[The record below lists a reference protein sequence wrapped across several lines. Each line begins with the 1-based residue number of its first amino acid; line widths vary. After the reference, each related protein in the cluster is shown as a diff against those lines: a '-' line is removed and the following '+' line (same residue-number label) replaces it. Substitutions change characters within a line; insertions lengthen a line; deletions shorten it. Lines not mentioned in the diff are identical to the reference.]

1 LAAGFTDSGEKSRRL
16 GCVSSAENWGRR
28 RGVAGANEGVSSGR
42 LVIREERGEGDG
54 VRCGS
59 SIQRKKGWTFG
70 EETSDAWGPPVSE
83 GGKKERDTGSV
94 RVVGPL
100 LLGQTGLL
108 WFVSTFPF
116 FSSFL
121 LFFFVFLFSF
131 YLLQYDFK
139 PSQTNV

>member
-1 LAAGFTDSGEKSRRL
+1 
-16 GCVSSAENWGRR
+16 
-28 RGVAGANEGVSSGR
+28 
-42 LVIREERGEGDG
+42 VIREERGEGDG

-83 GGKKERDTGSV
+83 GGKKERDTGLV

-100 LLGQTGLL
+100 VLGQTGLL

-116 FSSFL
+116 F
-121 LFFFVFLFSF
+121 FFFPFILFCFLIFFLSF
-131 YLLQYDFK
+131 AI
-139 PSQTNV
+139 